1 VTNSRSEK
9 PLRVLFLTENY
20 PPETNAAANRVHERA
35 KFWADWGHEVT
46 VITCAPNFPK
56 GRIHDGYKNRW
67 YHSEMMDGIKV
78 VRVKTFIN
86 PNEGIIL
93 RMLDFLSFMVTGFFA
108 SLVQRRP
115 DVVVAT
121 SPQFFTAVAGW
132 MVGLCRRRPFVL
144 ELGDIWPASIV
155 AVGAMRESFLIRM
168 LERLEL
174 FLYRRSDTIVALTP
188 SFKKNLVNRGIDGN
202 KISVVINGVDISRF
216 QRSARD
222 DALAAAWGI
231 SDRFVVGYIGTHGM
245 AHGLSNVLDAAAHLE
260 DNERVKFLFVGD
272 GAERDDLISQAAS
285 RNLDNVLF
293 ISSQPREKV
302 PNIWSVCDIALV
314 HLRDSEVFSEVI
326 PSKIFEAMAMGLPIL
341 LVTPKG
347 IASDIVL
354 STRSGLWVPAEKPA
368 ELAKLAASLAGRKRL
383 LEMLGRNGEAASGR
397 FSRQRQAEEM
407 LRILEI
413 SATGQGHTAGIGHD
427 AEKFAN

>member
-1 VTNSRSEK
+1 MK
-9 PLRVLFLTENY
+9 ILFLTENY

-35 KFWADWGHEVT
+35 KFWSDWGHDVT

-56 GRIHDGYKNRW
+56 GQIHDGYKNRW
-67 YHSEMMDGIKV
+67 YQSESMDGIKV

-86 PNEGIIL
+86 PNEGVIL

-132 MVGLCRRRPFVL
+132 MVGVCRRRPFVL

-155 AVGAMRESFLIRM
+155 AVGAMQDSFLIRLM
-168 LERLEL
+168 ERLEL
-174 FLYRRSDTIVALTP
+174 FLYRRSDAIVALTP
-188 SFKKNLVNRGIDGN
+188 SFKKNLVSRGIDGN
-202 KISVVINGVDISRF
+202 KISIVINGVDTSRF
-216 QRSARD
+216 QRSPRD
-222 DALAAAWGI
+222 DALAAEWGI
-231 SDRFVVGYIGTHGM
+231 GDSFVIGYIGTHGM
-245 AHGLSNVLDAAAHLE
+245 AHGLSNVLNAAAHLD

-272 GAERDDLISQAAS
+272 GAERDDLISQAAD

-293 ISSQPREKV
+293 VSSQPREKM
-302 PNIWSVCDIALV
+302 PNIWSVCDVALV

-341 LVTPKG
+341 LVTHKG

-354 STRSGLWVPAEKPA
+354 SIRSGLWVPAERPVD
-368 ELAKLAASLAGRKRL
+368 LANLAASLSGRKRL
-383 LEMLGRNGEAASGR
+383 LELLGRNGETASGR
-397 FSRQRQAEEM
+397 FSRQRQAGEM
-407 LRILEI
+407 LQILEI
-413 SATGQGHTAGIGHD
+413 SGAGWGQRAGVGHD
-427 AEKFAN
+427 VENYAG

>member
-132 MVGLCRRRPFVL
+132 MVGICRRRPFVL

-245 AHGLSNVLDAAAHLE
+245 AHGLSNVLDAAARLE